1 MNKKSMMLLVVYI
14 LLFGRTEGQEKIKES
29 ECDQANSM
37 KSEEQKDKP
46 MQVPK
51 PTTPEENKVDVM
63 ENNKE
68 ISMQSEDN
76 IEESIDE
83 KGQEIY
89 ERIIK
94 YRIIGILKMY
104 DYKITKEQELKKI
117 LLKELQELF
126 DKKNATTVHSA
137 KQLNNSA
144 QDIKE
149 IEKAKQMIRNE
160 ILCCNSLTELNELE
174 HFLQS
179 NANTDLQTISKRLKD
194 RISEL
199 KKTEEEFSK
208 DLEETR
214 EEIITALHDVV
225 KNIHEGTEYKN
236 MTIKQKT
243 SAIDYLTDT
252 IERIAIANNLE
263 KMGWYQSKPSIKT
276 VEAII
281 ANVDFNPHN
290 LKSLSYNAKAVSS
303 LVYDK
308 SYVADCSLD
317 GNINTGWVS
326 KGKTG
331 YLNVSYQDVEKP
343 IKKIYFV
350 MRRIPFGSSDPI
362 YKANITINR
371 DIKTTTG
378 RINNNEILLIELTQP
393 IILKNIN
400 FVIVDGKNNPGVF
413 EIFLYP

>member
-1 MNKKSMMLLVVYI
+1 MNKKSMMLLVVCI

-37 KSEEQKDKP
+37 KSEEQEDKP

-51 PTTPEENKVDVM
+51 PTTAEENKVDVI

-76 IEESIDE
+76 IEESIDK

-94 YRIIGILKMY
+94 YRINGILKTY
-104 DYKITKEQELKKI
+104 DLKITKEQELKKI

-137 KQLNNSA
+137 KQLNDSA

-149 IEKAKQMIRNE
+149 IEKAKQMIHNE
-160 ILCCNSLTELNELE
+160 SLCCNSLAELNELE

-243 SAIDYLTDT
+243 SAIDYLKDT
-252 IERIAIANNLE
+252 IERIAVENNLE

-308 SYVADCSLD
+308 SYVAGCALD

-362 YKANITINR
+362 YKANITINS

-378 RINNNEILLIELTQP
+378 RINNNEILLIELTKP
-393 IILKNIN
+393 IILENIN

>member
-1 MNKKSMMLLVVYI
+1 MMLLVVCI

-37 KSEEQKDKP
+37 KSEEQEDKP

-51 PTTPEENKVDVM
+51 PTTAEENKVDVI

-76 IEESIDE
+76 IEESIDK

-94 YRIIGILKMY
+94 YRINGILKTY
-104 DYKITKEQELKKI
+104 DLKITKEQELKKI

-137 KQLNNSA
+137 KQLNDSA

-149 IEKAKQMIRNE
+149 IEKAKQMIHNE
-160 ILCCNSLTELNELE
+160 SLCCNSLAELNELE

-243 SAIDYLTDT
+243 SAIDYLKDT
-252 IERIAIANNLE
+252 IERIAVENNLE

-308 SYVADCSLD
+308 SYVAGCALD

-362 YKANITINR
+362 YKANITINS

-378 RINNNEILLIELTQP
+378 RINNNEILLIELTKP
-393 IILKNIN
+393 IILENIN

>member
-1 MNKKSMMLLVVYI
+1 MMLLVVYI

-51 PTTPEENKVDVM
+51 PTTPEENKVDVI

-149 IEKAKQMIRNE
+149 IEKANQMIRNE
-160 ILCCNSLTELNELE
+160 SLYCNSLTELNELE

-252 IERIAIANNLE
+252 IERIAIENNLE

-308 SYVADCSLD
+308 SYVADCALD

-378 RINNNEILLIELTQP
+378 RINNNEILLIELTKP

>member
-1 MNKKSMMLLVVYI
+1 MMLLVVYI

-29 ECDQANSM
+29 ECDQVNSM
-37 KSEEQKDKP
+37 RSEEQEDKP

-51 PTTPEENKVDVM
+51 PTTAEENKVDVI

-68 ISMQSEDN
+68 ISIQSEDN
-76 IEESIDE
+76 IEESIDK

-126 DKKNATTVHSA
+126 DKKNATSVQSA
-137 KQLNNSA
+137 KQLNDSA

-149 IEKAKQMIRNE
+149 IEKAKKMVHNE
-160 ILCCNSLTELNELE
+160 RLCCNSLTELNELE
-174 HFLQS
+174 LFLQS

-199 KKTEEEFSK
+199 RKTEEEFSK
-208 DLEETR
+208 ELEETR

-243 SAIDYLTDT
+243 SAIDYLKDT
-252 IERIAIANNLE
+252 IERIAVENNLE

-308 SYVADCSLD
+308 SYVAGCALD

-326 KGKTG
+326 KGKNG

-378 RINNNEILLIELTQP
+378 RINNNEILLIELTKP
-393 IILKNIN
+393 IILENIN

>member
-51 PTTPEENKVDVM
+51 PTTPEENKVDVI

-149 IEKAKQMIRNE
+149 IEKAKQMIHNE
-160 ILCCNSLTELNELE
+160 SLCCNSLAELNELE

-252 IERIAIANNLE
+252 IERIAIENNLE

-308 SYVADCSLD
+308 SYVADCALD

-378 RINNNEILLIELTQP
+378 RINNNEILLIELTKP

>member
-37 KSEEQKDKP
+37 KSEEQEDKP

-51 PTTPEENKVDVM
+51 PTTAEENKVDVI

-137 KQLNNSA
+137 KELNNSA

-160 ILCCNSLTELNELE
+160 SLCCNSLTELNELE

-252 IERIAIANNLE
+252 IERIAIENNLE

-308 SYVADCSLD
+308 SYVADCALD

-378 RINNNEILLIELTQP
+378 RINNNEILLIELTKP

>member
-37 KSEEQKDKP
+37 RSEEQEDKP

-51 PTTPEENKVDVM
+51 PTTADENKVDVI

-76 IEESIDE
+76 IEESIDK

-126 DKKNATTVHSA
+126 DKKNATSVQSA
-137 KQLNNSA
+137 KQLNDSA

-149 IEKAKQMIRNE
+149 IEKAKKMVHNE
-160 ILCCNSLTELNELE
+160 RLCCNSLTELNELE
-174 HFLQS
+174 LFLKS

-199 KKTEEEFSK
+199 RKTEEEFSK
-208 DLEETR
+208 ELEETR

-243 SAIDYLTDT
+243 SAIDYLKDT
-252 IERIAIANNLE
+252 IERVAVENNLE

-308 SYVADCSLD
+308 SYVAGCALD
-317 GNINTGWVS
+317 GNVNTGWVS
-326 KGKTG
+326 KGKNG

-378 RINNNEILLIELTQP
+378 RINNNEILLIELTKP
-393 IILKNIN
+393 IILENIN

>member
-1 MNKKSMMLLVVYI
+1 MMLLVVYI

-37 KSEEQKDKP
+37 RSEEQEDQP
-46 MQVPK
+46 IQVPK
-51 PTTPEENKVDVM
+51 PTTAEENKVDVI

-68 ISMQSEDN
+68 IPMQSEDN
-76 IEESIDE
+76 IEESIDKE
-83 KGQEIY
+83 GQEIY
-89 ERIIK
+89 QRIIK
-94 YRIIGILKMY
+94 DRIIGTLKMY
-104 DYKITKEQELKKI
+104 DYKITKEKEFKII

-126 DKKNATTVHSA
+126 DKKNATTVQSA
-137 KQLNNSA
+137 KQLNVSS

-149 IEKAKQMIRNE
+149 IEKAKKMIHNE
-160 ILCCNSLTELNELE
+160 SLCCNSLTELNELE
-174 HFLQS
+174 LFLHS
-179 NANTDLQTISKRLKD
+179 NANTDLQTISKKLKD
-194 RISEL
+194 KISEL

-208 DLEETR
+208 ELEETR
-214 EEIITALHDVV
+214 EEIISALRDVV
-225 KNIHEGTEYKN
+225 KKIHEGSECKS

-243 SAIDYLTDT
+243 STIDYLEKT
-252 IERIAIANNLE
+252 IEIIAVENNLE
-263 KMGWYQSKPSIKT
+263 TMGWYQAKPSIKT
-276 VEAII
+276 VKAII

-308 SYVADCSLD
+308 SYVAGCALD

-326 KGKTG
+326 KGKNG

-378 RINNNEILLIELTQP
+378 RINNNEILLIELTKP
-393 IILKNIN
+393 IILENIN